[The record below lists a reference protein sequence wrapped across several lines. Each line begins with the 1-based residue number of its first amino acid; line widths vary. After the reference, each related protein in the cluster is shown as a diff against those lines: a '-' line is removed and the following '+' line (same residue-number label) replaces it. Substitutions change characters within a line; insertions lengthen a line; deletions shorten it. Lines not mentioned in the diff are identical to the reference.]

1 MTGKWAVTFQ
11 IISGK
16 KQYAVYR
23 LRDIHEVDHCGNRE
37 YATGYME
44 SLEQAEVIAES
55 LNVDEEDK
63 I

>member
-1 MTGKWAVTFQ
+1 MTGKWAVTSNF
-11 IISGK
+11 ISGK
-16 KQYAVYR
+16 EQYAVCR
-23 LRDIHEVDHCGNRE
+23 LRDIQEVDHSGNRE

-44 SLEQAEVIAES
+44 SREQAEAIAES